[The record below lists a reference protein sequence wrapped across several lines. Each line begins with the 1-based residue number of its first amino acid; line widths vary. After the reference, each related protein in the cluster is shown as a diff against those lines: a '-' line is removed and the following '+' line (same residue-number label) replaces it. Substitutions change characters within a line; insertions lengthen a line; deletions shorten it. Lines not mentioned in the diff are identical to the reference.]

1 VNCYTYNIPPDGN
14 VIAIL
19 FGGGLLFNQLLH
31 QLLFLNKECPHNAI
45 LDTVCTARSTVGTL
59 YCLLVL
65 GKTGVFL
72 GTKGGNLIVSLNS
85 KKYSEIKVVR
95 QLSSQVP
102 TELET
107 RDNEAK
113 Q

>member
-1 VNCYTYNIPPDGN
+1 M
-14 VIAIL
+14 
-19 FGGGLLFNQLLH
+19 FNQLLH

-59 YCLLVL
+59 YCLLIL

-113 Q
+113 HDGSKGRRNVPLEV